1 MHINYYKIII
11 ISLIYRGGRTCLHHA
26 AYNGHLEM
34 VEYLMQFDCVI
45 NASDKKDRRALHF
58 AAYQGHNEIVKA
70 LIDKSA
76 DVDVKVRTKL
86 ILVKREMIKGVK

>member
-1 MHINYYKIII
+1 
-11 ISLIYRGGRTCLHHA
+11 
-26 AYNGHLEM
+26 M

-70 LIDKSA
+70 LINKGA
-76 DVDVKVRTKL
+76 DVDVKVRTKTFNRTFL
-86 ILVKREMIKGVK
+86 